1 MGETGD
7 DMQALAHP
15 LVAYLG
21 FYDKVW
27 GSVEKCGK
35 WKARVDSACR
45 LGLGFRFRFYPMH
58 RPPLPP
64 SPSPPPPFTPQGAH
78 RDTQL
83 AVLGSCLA
91 MSSVDRLLARDPAA
105 AAAAGARGSTAPRYC
120 SWDVLAVVQVW
131 GGRGREGRGHGV
143 GGVKGACVPV

>member
-64 SPSPPPPFTPQGAH
+64 SPSPPPSHRRAPTVTPNWLSWA
-78 RDTQL
+78 
-83 AVLGSCLA
+83 
-91 MSSVDRLLARDPAA
+91 PASPCRQWI
-105 AAAAGARGSTAPRYC
+105 GC
-120 SWDVLAVVQVW
+120 
-131 GGRGREGRGHGV
+131 
-143 GGVKGACVPV
+143 